1 MKENCIFCKIVNG
14 QIPSEAI
21 YEDEDFKVIMD
32 ISPAAKGHAILLTKK
47 HYENLFEL
55 EEDIASKALP
65 VVRKVALAMKEELSI
80 DGLNILQNNG
90 EAAGQ
95 TVFHFHIHLIP
106 RGKEDQVKLTWPHG
120 SYADGEA
127 ARIAKAIAGRIK

>member
-1 MKENCIFCKIVNG
+1 MKENCIFCKIINR
-14 QIPSEAI
+14 QIPSDTI

-47 HYENLFEL
+47 HYDNLLEL
-55 EEDIASKALP
+55 EDDVASKALP
-65 VVRKVALAMKEELSI
+65 VVRKVALAMKEELCF

-90 EAAGQ
+90 EVSGQ

-106 RGKEDQVKLTWPHG
+106 RMREDQVEITWLHG
-120 SYADGEA
+120 RYADGDA
-127 ARIAKAIAGRIK
+127 SKIAKAIADRIK